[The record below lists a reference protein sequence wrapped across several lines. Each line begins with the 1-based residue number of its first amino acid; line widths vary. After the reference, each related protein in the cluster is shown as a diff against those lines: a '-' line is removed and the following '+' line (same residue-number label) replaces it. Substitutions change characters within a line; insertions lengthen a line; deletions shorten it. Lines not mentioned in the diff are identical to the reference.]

1 MDKFLLE
8 FNKAT
13 ENKFS
18 YLRTEDVSME
28 ENKNA
33 NTVSL
38 HLTFIVP
45 YDIYNDE
52 EKFNNDIKAEIE
64 NGVQSIV
71 PENVVCHIKYAKV
84 KIIPEVISRY
94 VSDYIREHYF
104 KLFNGKYIAKDISVT
119 ISNDIVSIAIPVDET
134 IYNYCIQKDV
144 AVAINNYLDSKYSAK
159 NFIKFKSVKMPT
171 TEEFKLKNVAK
182 YVYDGIVNIQRGLP
196 IIGGYIADPPIYISR
211 YTKAIQEVT
220 VCGYI
225 MSIERKEAKTGKVYY
240 VFDIKDPTNAV
251 MHCLY
256 FYRKNQK
263 KSNIEKLE
271 AGQDIV
277 VQGDIVES
285 SFNGA
290 LSFFARNISTC
301 IIDVKGTQDKIHF
314 MKKQIKKAV
323 VPDPKPYEDES
334 ANTIYTLLDQA
345 PYLCPLLREKEF
357 TVFDLETTGG
367 NYRDPNNKYPKII
380 EIAAARIKGG
390 QIVSTFETLV
400 DPEEPI
406 SKISMDLTHINDAM
420 VEEAPIIRDAIGP
433 FLKYARDSILVGQ
446 NALRFDT
453 PIVKHYAEEYGYDF
467 DYKTLDTLTMARQLD
482 LGLKSYSLESLCNYF
497 NVDNKSAHRA
507 LSDTLATAKI
517 FIELA
522 NLMKL

>member
-1 MDKFLLE
+1 MDKFLIE

-13 ENKFS
+13 NDKFS

-28 ENKNA
+28 ENKNN

-71 PENVVCHIKYAKV
+71 PPNVVCHIKYAKV
-84 KIIPEVISRY
+84 KIIPEVIQRY
-94 VSDYIREHYF
+94 VTDYIREHYF
-104 KLFNGKYIAKDISVT
+104 KLFNGKYVAKDIAVT
-119 ISNDIVSIAIPVDET
+119 ISNDIVSITIPVDET

-171 TEEFKLKNVAK
+171 TEEFKLHNATK
-182 YVYDGIVNIQRGLP
+182 YVDDGIVNIKRGEP
-196 IIGGYIADPPIYISR
+196 VIGGYIVDPPIYISR

-225 MSIERKEAKTGKVYY
+225 MSIERKEAKSGKIYY
-240 VFDIKDPTNAV
+240 VFDIKDPTNAI

-263 KSNIEKLE
+263 KSTIEKLQP
-271 AGQDIV
+271 GQDII

-285 SFNGA
+285 TFNGA
-290 LSFFARNISTC
+290 LSFFARSISTC

-323 VPDPKPYEDES
+323 VPEPKPYEDEA
-334 ANTIYTLLDQA
+334 ANAVYTLLDQA
-345 PYLCPLLREKEF
+345 PYICPLLREREF

-367 NYRDPNNKYPKII
+367 NFKGQIPKII
-380 EIAAARIKGG
+380 EIGAVRIRGG

-406 SKISMDLTHINDAM
+406 SKVSIDLTHIFDVM
-420 VEEAPIIRDAIGP
+420 VEESPIIRDAIGP
-433 FLKYARDSILVGQ
+433 FLKYTRDSILVGQ
-446 NALRFDT
+446 NAIRFDV

-467 DYKTLDTLTMARQLD
+467 DYKTLDTLTMAKEAK
-482 LGLKSYSLESLCNYF
+482 LGLTSNSLESLCNRF
-497 NVDNKSAHRA
+497 NVVNQTPHRA
-507 LSDTLATAKI
+507 LSDALATAKV